1 MINKNILILSA
12 LCSCCSLWA
21 DEVVVRH
28 YNYAGPYEVKKPF
41 LADSLDVNSKRF
53 SDKELL
59 NTTVPFCN
67 LSQSGQTLD
76 AASSGELTLPTS
88 ASSYALHLVS
98 FYLNSDRYTKGT
110 LRINGPEISEVYVD
124 GQLTKLTQGEASLT
138 LEPRRYEIVIKYLSE
153 SHKENALK
161 ASFNPEK
168 DAVVTATVNPEKR
181 YTLSDVF
188 DGKRIQSASL
198 SPNGKFIIV
207 SYQETYPG
215 GKQSS
220 FTQILDKATG
230 SVLVENGQSLRWM
243 LKAILAYYT
252 GKDERHGIVTLD
264 PTSVKGRTS
273 FSSPIACVT
282 LSASG
287 LPKIIYYS
295 PYGRKG
301 PQERKRDP
309 RYWCRMIANR
319 DEKPYVLIHKYDL
332 RTVDCSKRL
341 THGHTSTYINDVSQ
355 DGHYLL
361 FSRREPNLTERPF
374 TYIYTYKMDLRTMH
388 VDTII
393 KGEKFVSRAVFS
405 GCHPITR

>member
-168 DAVVTATVNPEKR
+168 DAVVTTTINPEKR

-230 SVLVENGQSLRWM
+230 YAGC
-243 LKAILAYYT
+243 LKAI
-252 GKDERHGIVTLD
+252 
-264 PTSVKGRTS
+264 
-273 FSSPIACVT
+273 
-282 LSASG
+282 
-287 LPKIIYYS
+287 
-295 PYGRKG
+295 
-301 PQERKRDP
+301 
-309 RYWCRMIANR
+309 W
-319 DEKPYVLIHKYDL
+319 
-332 RTVDCSKRL
+332 
-341 THGHTSTYINDVSQ
+341 
-355 DGHYLL
+355 
-361 FSRREPNLTERPF
+361 
-374 TYIYTYKMDLRTMH
+374 
-388 VDTII
+388 
-393 KGEKFVSRAVFS
+393 
-405 GCHPITR
+405 PITPGKG

>member
-110 LRINGPEISEVYVD
+110 LRINGLEISEVYVD
-124 GQLTKLTQGEASLT
+124 GQPTKLTQGEASLT

-168 DAVVTATVNPEKR
+168 DAVVTATINPEKR

-215 GKQSS
+215 GKLIYPDTRQGYR
-220 FTQILDKATG
+220 FRT
-230 SVLVENGQSLRWM
+230 VR
-243 LKAILAYYT
+243 
-252 GKDERHGIVTLD
+252 ERTELTLD
-264 PTSVKGRTS
+264 
-273 FSSPIACVT
+273 A
-282 LSASG
+282 
-287 LPKIIYYS
+287 
-295 PYGRKG
+295 
-301 PQERKRDP
+301 
-309 RYWCRMIANR
+309 
-319 DEKPYVLIHKYDL
+319 
-332 RTVDCSKRL
+332 
-341 THGHTSTYINDVSQ
+341 
-355 DGHYLL
+355 
-361 FSRREPNLTERPF
+361 
-374 TYIYTYKMDLRTMH
+374 
-388 VDTII
+388 
-393 KGEKFVSRAVFS
+393 
-405 GCHPITR
+405 

>member
-138 LEPRRYEIVIKYLSE
+138 LVNASNPPACPRM
-153 SHKENALK
+153 EN
-161 ASFNPEK
+161 
-168 DAVVTATVNPEKR
+168 
-181 YTLSDVF
+181 
-188 DGKRIQSASL
+188 SL
-198 SPNGKFIIV
+198 
-207 SYQETYPG
+207 
-215 GKQSS
+215 
-220 FTQILDKATG
+220 
-230 SVLVENGQSLRWM
+230 
-243 LKAILAYYT
+243 
-252 GKDERHGIVTLD
+252 
-264 PTSVKGRTS
+264 
-273 FSSPIACVT
+273 SSPIKKPIPAE
-282 LSASG
+282 S
-287 LPKIIYYS
+287 S
-295 PYGRKG
+295 PHL
-301 PQERKRDP
+301 P
-309 RYWCRMIANR
+309 RY
-319 DEKPYVLIHKYDL
+319 
-332 RTVDCSKRL
+332 
-341 THGHTSTYINDVSQ
+341 
-355 DGHYLL
+355 
-361 FSRREPNLTERPF
+361 
-374 TYIYTYKMDLRTMH
+374 
-388 VDTII
+388 
-393 KGEKFVSRAVFS
+393 
-405 GCHPITR
+405 